1 MALWFAEGDVNTG
14 VIHRDAIPGR
24 PELNR
29 MNTDL
34 DMGSNSVT
42 GLRVVS
48 EGSSC
53 SGVARGTLA
62 SDSTGRVMSCQG
74 GSWQLQGS
82 RYWRDP
88 VARYANLG
96 ACTAAQLGMTR
107 IARNANDGAKRPRAY
122 TCNGSS
128 WRPLG
133 LDQNGDLRVER
144 NQYVVGNSN
153 VGSQTVRGNQT
164 VNGDLRVGRNQY
176 VVGNSNVGS
185 QTVRGNQTVQGQ
197 ATINKL
203 AGNLT
208 VQSVATAGTAC
219 SPNGRIARD
228 RNGLLLSCQSG
239 RWKQAQGMSGFKIVP
254 GNYSISFAKI
264 FMCYSGN
271 RWWAMRGGG
280 NVSSVRHSNGRIY
293 MTYKG
298 DFVAWCDQLLIMP

>member
-1 MALWFAEGDVNTG
+1 
-14 VIHRDAIPGR
+14 
-24 PELNR
+24 
-29 MNTDL
+29 
-34 DMGSNSVT
+34 
-42 GLRVVS
+42 
-48 EGSSC
+48 
-53 SGVARGTLA
+53 
-62 SDSTGRVMSCQG
+62 
-74 GSWQLQGS
+74 
-82 RYWRDP
+82 
-88 VARYANLG
+88 
-96 ACTAAQLGMTR
+96 
-107 IARNANDGAKRPRAY
+107 
-122 TCNGSS
+122 
-128 WRPLG
+128 
-133 LDQNGDLRVER
+133 
-144 NQYVVGNSN
+144 
-153 VGSQTVRGNQT
+153 
-164 VNGDLRVGRNQY
+164 
-176 VVGNSNVGS
+176 VGNSNVGS